1 VRRGRT
7 HAAGPAIDWEQI
19 ADGRVWRLR
28 RGTHY
33 EGSDRA
39 VLTAARAAASRMGK
53 VVTMAREDFGATAG
67 YVWVQFADA
76 EVPFGDP
83 CPRCGSTTLLRE
95 HAGYATCP
103 RCAARLVLLID
114 DEDPGVVLDGSGTDA
129 PGAQSQAPGGAR
141 GNARPA
147 AGTARQAATPRVT
160 QQFPQAHFLPETK
173 SIERLEFYAEIRLR
187 VGSSPTAQSA
197 FNGFGQARGV
207 KPTFLY
213 VRFFPAEDGDGLGD
227 HHVTAIAARPYAAA
241 LDFGALSDWAYFELR
256 PLTAPGD
263 DRLTPI
269 HPYYS
274 LDEETGIYV
283 IPVAGDTQSRTPPS
297 LAPRDGPP

>member
-1 VRRGRT
+1 MSLRRT
-7 HAAGPAIDWEQI
+7 PPAGPAIDWEQVG
-19 ADGRVWRLR
+19 DGRVWRLR

-53 VVTMAREDFGATAG
+53 VVTMAREDFGVTAG

-103 RCAARLVLLID
+103 QCAARLVLLLE
-114 DEDPGVVLDGSGTDA
+114 DEDPGVVLDGSDAAA
-129 PGAQSQAPGGAR
+129 PGAPSHEPGVDSGIGRPTA
-141 GNARPA
+141 GMPRPA
-147 AGTARQAATPRVT
+147 AAPRVT
-160 QQFPQAHFLPETK
+160 QQLAQARFLPETK
-173 SIERLEFYAEIRLR
+173 SIERLEFYAEVRLR
-187 VGSSPTAQSA
+187 VGSSPTGQSA

-213 VRFFPAEDGDGLGD
+213 VRFFPAEDGGGLGD

-241 LDFGALSDWAYFELR
+241 LDFGALSDWAHFEMR
-256 PLTAPGD
+256 PLAAPGA

-297 LAPRDGPP
+297 LPPRDGPS